1 MTEITQAARDFA
13 ADFWANYAGTRTE
26 FSRKVRRGE
35 NNGHGLVQAFQ
46 RAIDLG
52 RAQALEEAAKVAI
65 NHSNYGHVEGNT
77 RAFVIAADI
86 ERRAAA
92 IRALKDRDAG
102 DVP

>member
-1 MTEITQAARDFA
+1 MTEITQAARDFS
-13 ADFWANYAGTRTE
+13 ADYLRDFDPYADTSLGRILIRE
-26 FSRKVRRGE
+26 GE
-35 NNGHGLVQAFQ
+35 HDDNPLVQAFQ

-52 RAQALEEAAKVAI
+52 RAQALEEAARVAI

-92 IRALKDRDAG
+92 IRALKDRDH
-102 DVP
+102 D

>member
-1 MTEITQAARDFA
+1 MTEIIQAARDFA
-13 ADFWANYAGTRTE
+13 QDIKGSPAYGLGYYDHTP
-26 FSRKVRRGE
+26 
-35 NNGHGLVQAFQ
+35 LVQTIQ

-52 RAQALEEAAKVAI
+52 RAQALNEAAEVAI